1 MSNFAKNKFSLVS
14 ALILLTSSPLIA
26 NLPVLAKSSISNH
39 SEIVDSENL
48 PGYIIAQSRYAF
60 TVTYIYS
67 GTRNIKLKS
76 VSTGNQ
82 FDVYYASPIGAEVGD
97 VITVIIE
104 NDRWITLINER
115 TGKSSAVTS
124 VSRIYD

>member
-1 MSNFAKNKFSLVS
+1 MSIFLINRFSLVS
-14 ALILLTSSPLIA
+14 ALILLTSSHLIA
-26 NLPVLAKSSISNH
+26 NLPALAQSSISNT
-39 SEIVDSENL
+39 SGIREAYPENL

-76 VSTGNQ
+76 VATGNE
-82 FDVYYASPIGAEVGD
+82 FDVYYASPIEPEVGD
-97 VITVIIE
+97 IITVIIE

-124 VSRIYD
+124 ARRL

>member
-1 MSNFAKNKFSLVS
+1 MSNFAKNKLSLIS
-14 ALILLTSSPLIA
+14 ALILVTSSPLIT
-26 NLPVLAKSSISNH
+26 NLPVLAKSSISNN
-39 SEIVDSENL
+39 SGVRQVYSENL

-60 TVTYIYS
+60 AVTGIYS

-76 VSTGNQ
+76 VSTGNE
-82 FDVYYASPIGAEVGD
+82 FDVYYASSIGVEVGD
-97 VITVIIE
+97 VVTVIME

-124 VSRIYD
+124 VRRI

>member
-1 MSNFAKNKFSLVS
+1 MSTYAKNKLTLIS
-14 ALILLTSSPLIA
+14 AIISVISSPLIA

-39 SEIVDSENL
+39 SELREVSTENL

-60 TVTYIYS
+60 TVTDIYS

-76 VSTGNQ
+76 ASTGNE
-82 FDVYYASPIGAEVGD
+82 FDVYYASPIGVRVGD

-104 NDRWITLINER
+104 DDRWITLINER

-124 VSRIYD
+124 VRRI